1 MSKVRPPY
9 PAEFR
14 QQMVELVRAGRSPSQ
29 LSREFGVTAQSIT
42 NWVGQ
47 AAIDD
52 GKPLP
57 GKEGLTTAERE
68 ELVRLRRQL
77 RQVQTER
84 DILAK
89 ATAWFAITSPK
100 TSWMSHR
107 CDRRTRPTYPCA
119 PCAVSLV
126 SQPAGSMP
134 GESVP
139 RPSAAS
145 PTR

>member
-1 MSKVRPPY
+1 MATPADERLAPIQSIYLDEFQVPKKPPVQRSRV
-9 PAEFR
+9 PA
-14 QQMVELVRAGRSPSQ
+14 SPSQ

-89 ATAWFAITSPK
+89 ATAWFAGRSDATSTK
-100 TSWMSHR
+100 SS
-107 CDRRTRPTYPCA
+107 D
-119 PCAVSLV
+119 S
-126 SQPAGSMP
+126 
-134 GESVP
+134 
-139 RPSAAS
+139 
-145 PTR
+145 

>member
-1 MSKVRPPY
+1 MDTSFFVFKESQMSKVRPPY

-14 QQMVELVRAGRSPSQ
+14 RQMVELVRAGRSPTQ

-47 AAIDD
+47 AAIDE

-77 RQVQTER
+77 RQVQMER

-89 ATAWFAITSPK
+89 ATAWFAGRSDATSTK
-100 TSWMSHR
+100 SS
-107 CDRRTRPTYPCA
+107 D
-119 PCAVSLV
+119 S
-126 SQPAGSMP
+126 
-134 GESVP
+134 
-139 RPSAAS
+139 
-145 PTR
+145 

>member
-14 QQMVELVRAGRSPSQ
+14 QQMVELVRAGRAPARGGAAQRAASP
-29 LSREFGVTAQSIT
+29 GVTAQSIT

-47 AAIDD
+47 AAIDE

-89 ATAWFAITSPK
+89 ATAWFAGRSDATSTK
-100 TSWMSHR
+100 SS
-107 CDRRTRPTYPCA
+107 D
-119 PCAVSLV
+119 S
-126 SQPAGSMP
+126 
-134 GESVP
+134 
-139 RPSAAS
+139 
-145 PTR
+145 